1 MLFKTKL
8 LAVFF
13 FLFNLN
19 LFSQNEEN
27 KYITQNGFYKIN
39 IISKNDT
46 ISFLTTNTNKKKPKP
61 TILFLQG
68 SLAKP
73 IIFHDSTG
81 ASVTAFPFEI
91 EEYLEKF
98 NFIVIARHGIPI
110 VGSYEKDTDGYLD
123 KNGKVPIEYIQKDNL
138 KYRTLQAKTVLNYLY
153 KQKWVQKDSIYV
165 IGHSEGYRVAA
176 KLSENN
182 RKIAKLVCMS
192 ANPFNRVAEYVFKSR
207 IETLSTSSDSLIQ
220 KEIEDDLNSF
230 KNIPKNIE
238 VYKNNY
244 KEYNWMSYN
253 SVLSFESFLKF
264 KNPILI
270 TYGTEDIGSLN
281 NDLLPFLLR
290 KTNLTMFVYPD
301 LDHNYSKRE
310 IDKSGNELESSY
322 HWDNVFKDIQNWLLK
337 GDVKS

>member
-8 LAVFF
+8 LFTI
-13 FLFNLN
+13 FLLTNLN
-19 LFSQNEEN
+19 LFSQTEES
-27 KYITQNGFYKIN
+27 KYISQNGFYRIN
-39 IISKNDT
+39 IISKNDS
-46 ISFLTTNTNKKKPKP
+46 ISFLTTNTNKKKAKP

-73 IIFHDSTG
+73 IIFYDSTG
-81 ASVTAFPFEI
+81 ASVTTFPFEI
-91 EEYLEKF
+91 EEYSKRF

-110 VGSYEKDTDGYLD
+110 VGSYEKDANGYLD
-123 KNGKVPIEYIQKDNL
+123 KDGKVPIEYIKKDNL
-138 KYRTLQAKTVLNYLY
+138 KYRTLQAKTVLDYLY
-153 KQKWVQKDSIYV
+153 RQKWVQKDSIYV
-165 IGHSEGYRVAA
+165 VGHSEGYRVAA

-207 IETLSTSSDSLIQ
+207 IEALSTSSDSLFQ

-238 VYKNNY
+238 VYKNDY

-264 KNPILI
+264 KKPILI